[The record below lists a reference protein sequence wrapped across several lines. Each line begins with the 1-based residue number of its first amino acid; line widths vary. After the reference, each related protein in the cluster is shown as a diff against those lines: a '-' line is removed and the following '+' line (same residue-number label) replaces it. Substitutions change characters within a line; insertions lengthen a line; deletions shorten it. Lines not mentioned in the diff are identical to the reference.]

1 MFGFN
6 IFVIALLVLFIAVI
20 GAGVKILPRATTIR
34 SSASAAIR
42 AHSGPGL
49 P

>member
-20 GAGVKILPRATTIR
+20 GAGVKIVPQGYHYT
-34 SSASAAIR
+34 
-42 AHSGPGL
+42 
-49 P
+49 